1 MVKCICKSKNLNLA
15 KINGI
20 IFFSCLLI
28 VLIQSIVD
36 YYTNTNFK
44 IKNLNKKII
53 VLIVFSII
61 MIVINSISFEEKAN
75 NNENKKLLVDDKI
88 NSINNKMT
96 DVQSENNIP

>member
-1 MVKCICKSKNLNLA
+1 
-15 KINGI
+15 
-20 IFFSCLLI
+20 
-28 VLIQSIVD
+28 
-36 YYTNTNFK
+36 
-44 IKNLNKKII
+44 
-53 VLIVFSII
+53 

>member
-44 IKNLNKKII
+44 IKNLNKKLII
-53 VLIVFSII
+53 LIVFSVI
-61 MIVINSISFEEKAN
+61 MLVINSISFEEKAN
-75 NNENKKLLVDDKI
+75 NNENKKLLVDDNK